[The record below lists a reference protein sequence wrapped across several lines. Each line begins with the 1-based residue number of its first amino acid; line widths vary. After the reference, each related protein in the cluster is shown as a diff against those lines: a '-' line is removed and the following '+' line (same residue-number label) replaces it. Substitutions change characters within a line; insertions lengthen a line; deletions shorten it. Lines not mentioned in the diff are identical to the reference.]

1 MNQLSCMIATAMNQN
16 EGWHKTGNIAQ
27 MYSALKCEEK
37 IAKSNCG
44 STVWQTIHSSPF
56 IKLKT
61 SLMKEDSRKINYQC
75 LFLCPF

>member
-37 IAKSNCG
+37 LHNLIVEAQFG
-44 STVWQTIHSSPF
+44 RQYTV
-56 IKLKT
+56 L
-61 SLMKEDSRKINYQC
+61 L
-75 LFLCPF
+75 L

>member
-37 IAKSNCG
+37 LQNLIVEAQFG
-44 STVWQTIHSSPF
+44 RQYTV
-56 IKLKT
+56 L
-61 SLMKEDSRKINYQC
+61 L
-75 LFLCPF
+75 L

>member
-27 MYSALKCEEK
+27 MYSALKCEGK

-44 STVWQTIHSSPF
+44 STIWQTIHSSPF
-56 IKLKT
+56 IKLKNFID
-61 SLMKEDSRKINYQC
+61 EGR
-75 LFLCPF
+75 

>member
-37 IAKSNCG
+37 LQNLILEAQFGRQYSSVSNSRPYAYIFFCKFF
-44 STVWQTIHSSPF
+44 SPY
-56 IKLKT
+56 
-61 SLMKEDSRKINYQC
+61 MPY
-75 LFLCPF
+75 